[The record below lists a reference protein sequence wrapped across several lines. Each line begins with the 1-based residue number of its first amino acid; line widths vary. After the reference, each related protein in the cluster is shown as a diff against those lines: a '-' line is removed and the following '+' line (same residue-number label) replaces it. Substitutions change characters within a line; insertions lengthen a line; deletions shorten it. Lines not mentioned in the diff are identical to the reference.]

1 MSHYEVIVIGGG
13 PAGYTAAIKLS
24 QLGKKV
30 ACVEMRDR
38 LGGTCLNVGCI
49 PSKALLQSSHKFH
62 EAKNMEEFGVMVK
75 DVSLSLKK
83 MMERKNS
90 IVNDLAKGID
100 GLFKK
105 NKVSRIIGIAKF
117 VDAKRISVTHEGK
130 EQIISADNII
140 IATGSQ
146 VTPLEGVVIDESRI
160 VSSTGALELD
170 YVPKKMVVIGGGVI
184 GLEMGSVWSRLGS
197 EVTVIEYGSR
207 ILGGMDEDI
216 SREAHKIFSA
226 QGLKFMTDTRVLGTK
241 AEKDKA
247 IIQLE
252 SKEGDKKE
260 VIEAD
265 IILSAAGRISYTD
278 GLGLASIGVKTNV
291 KNMIEVDSSY
301 RTNISGIYAIGDV
314 IKGPMLAHKAEEE
327 GIAVAEIIGG
337 QHGHVNYNAIPG
349 IVYTHPEI
357 ASVGRS
363 EADLKK
369 DGIEYNVGKFPFMA
383 NSRARTNGESLGFAK
398 ILSDKKTDRILGAQI
413 IGANAGDLMAEL
425 VIAMEFGASSE
436 DVARTSHGHPSL
448 SEAIKEAAMASY
460 DKPIHI

>member
-62 EAKNMEEFGVMVK
+62 EAKHMEEFGVVVK

-83 MMERKNS
+83 MMERKNA

-105 NKVSRIIGIAKF
+105 NKVSRIIGVAKF
-117 VDAKRISVTHEGK
+117 LDSKKLSITRDGNE
-130 EQIISADNII
+130 EIISADNIV

-146 VTPLEGVVIDESRI
+146 VTPLPGVVIDESRI

-184 GLEMGSVWSRLGS
+184 GLEMGSVWSRLGTD
-197 EVTVIEYGSR
+197 VIIIEYGSR

-216 SREAHKIFSA
+216 SRDAHKIFSS
-226 QGLKFMTDTRVLGTK
+226 QGLKFMTDTKVLSAK
-241 AEKDKA
+241 AQKDKA
-247 IIQLE
+247 IIEVE
-252 SKEGDKKE
+252 SKSGDKKE
-260 VIEAD
+260 IIEAD

-278 GLGLASIGVKTNV
+278 GLGLSSIGVKMDARNI
-291 KNMIEVDSSY
+291 IEVDSSY
-301 RTNISGIYAIGDV
+301 KTNVSGIYAIGDV

-327 GIAVAEIIGG
+327 GIAVAEIIAG

-357 ASVGRS
+357 ASVGKS
-363 EADLKK
+363 EADLKR
-369 DGIEYNVGKFPFMA
+369 DGVEYNIGKFPFMA

-425 VIAMEFGASSE
+425 VIAIEFAASSE
-436 DVARTSHGHPSL
+436 DVARISHGHPSL